1 MIHLGRLIRA
11 CVPTVVAV
19 ALLALS
25 TAGPA
30 HGQVAIIAVTAAL
43 PDASEESIN
52 SALDSA
58 LESAVRGAAAMGLPR
73 VEIHSV
79 YVGDGY
85 VALQVL
91 AASQSPDAAD
101 TEGTSQRAPA
111 PPRTN
116 TTPYDL

>member
-1 MIHLGRLIRA
+1 MIHLGRMIRA
-11 CVPTVVAV
+11 SAPIALAV

-25 TAGPA
+25 TAGA
-30 HGQVAIIAVTAAL
+30 AQGQVAIIEITAPL
-43 PDASEESIN
+43 PDTSEGSIN

-91 AASQSPDAAD
+91 AATQPPAAAD
-101 TEGTSQRAPA
+101 TEGSSRRAPA
-111 PPRTN
+111 APRAGR
-116 TTPYDL
+116 TPYDL